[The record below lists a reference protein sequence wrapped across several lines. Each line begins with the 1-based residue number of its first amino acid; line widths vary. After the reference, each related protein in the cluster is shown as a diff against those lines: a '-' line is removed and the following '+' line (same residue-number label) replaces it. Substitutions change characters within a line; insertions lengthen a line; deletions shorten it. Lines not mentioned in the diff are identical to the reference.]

1 MRSGDDGIFKFRHD
15 GYHAQFFMKPLKTDT
30 VSDRYVN

>member
-1 MRSGDDGIFKFRHD
+1 MRNGDDGILKFRHN
-15 GYHAQFFMKPLKTDT
+15 GCHAQFFMKPSKTDT